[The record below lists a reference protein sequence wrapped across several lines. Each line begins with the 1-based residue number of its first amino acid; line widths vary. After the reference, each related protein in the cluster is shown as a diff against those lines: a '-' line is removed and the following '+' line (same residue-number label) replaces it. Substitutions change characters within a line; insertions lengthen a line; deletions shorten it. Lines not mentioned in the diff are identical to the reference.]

1 MVVTEFNWLQVQI
14 VVLASKLVRPFPY
27 LTAKAISYKREIFS
41 KVPSVYIR
49 FLQDH
54 TVVPAASEYIVTHY
68 GPFREVVTLDGG
80 HFDFLRIPKEF
91 TKLLERLG
99 KKFT

>member
-1 MVVTEFNWLQVQI
+1 M
-14 VVLASKLVRPFPY
+14 RPLPY
-27 LTAKAISYKREIFS
+27 LLAEPITYTGEIFS

-54 TVVPAASEYIVTHY
+54 SVAPAASEYIVTHY

-91 TKLLERLG
+91 SKLLERLG
-99 KKFT
+99 KKYT

>member
-1 MVVTEFNWLQVQI
+1 MQI
-14 VVLASKLVRPFPY
+14 VVLASKLVRPTPY
-27 LTAKAISYKREIFS
+27 LIATPITYKGEIFS
-41 KVPSVYIR
+41 QVPSVYIR

-54 TVVPAASEYIVTHY
+54 SVPPGPSEYIVIHY

-91 TKLLERLG
+91 TKLLEKLS
-99 KKFT
+99 KKYI